1 MRWPLALFLVLAV
14 AGLPEAAQAQS
25 AGACMISPT
34 QKEVVSG
41 RFGKYRPGGAGN
53 HGSAVKTP
61 HMHAGLDF
69 STNGASL
76 PVYAT
81 TDGVVTVASYSRS
94 AGNMVYIKRDNG
106 DVVSYMHLSGFA
118 DGIRVGARVSAGQ
131 QIGLSGNTP
140 SAAMAKHLHLEYG
153 TARQDEARAKAFSS
167 QAHAGPFSPGQLPS
181 VVNQRAGLGWRT
193 DPSPYFCETFAIQD
207 GHPEHHP
214 ILGRDTKAQHE
225 ILFGNVPEGGVAPN
239 AQYDDVAVA
248 AANMDAMMGSAH
260 GQLPAFGLSDSDGFG
275 ALPQPP
281 LGDYDTMSPLEML
294 LTEGMRRFGSA
305 QWNTNVTQVSSRAL
319 WVDYNLAQGVA
330 TRLDMEILRKKERID
345 ALLAAVVAAKG
356 SALGDEVRV
365 NADIAGKDSVRSSIK

>member
-1 MRWPLALFLVLAV
+1 MRWPVASLLVLAF
-14 AGLPEAAQAQS
+14 GWLPQGAQAQS
-25 AGACMISPT
+25 SGTCMISPT
-34 QKEVVSG
+34 QKQVVSG

-53 HGSAVKTP
+53 FGSAVKKP

-69 STNGASL
+69 STSGASL
-76 PVYAT
+76 PVYST

-106 DVVSYMHLSGFA
+106 DVVSYFHLAGFA
-118 DGIRVGARVSAGQ
+118 DGIRAGAQVSAGQ

-140 SAAMAKHLHLEYG
+140 STAMAKHLHLEYG

-167 QAHAGPFSPGQLPS
+167 QAHSGPFSPGQLPS
-181 VVNQRAGLGWRT
+181 VVNQKAGLGWRT

-207 GHPEHHP
+207 GHPEHYP
-214 ILGRDTKAQHE
+214 ILGRDTKAQHN

-239 AQYDDVAVA
+239 VQYDDVAVA
-248 AANMDAMMGSAH
+248 AANMDAMVGGSN

-345 ALLAAVVAAKG
+345 ALLAALAAAKG
-356 SALGDEVRV
+356 AVLTEEVRV
-365 NADIAGKDSVRSSIK
+365 NADVAGRDSVRSSIK